1 MTDPATDHIPGDDS
15 GVPNE
20 PPGRGCGV
28 QGCLLAAVGLFVV
41 LLLAMLVIAAIRFS
55 SPPDPRFGALSTEGD
70 ETRVVTPAPPSGFAG
85 ARAASPARNV

>member
-1 MTDPATDHIPGDDS
+1 MTDPARAPLPGDGAGIPDD
-15 GVPNE
+15 

-55 SPPDPRFGALSTEGD
+55 SPPEPRFGMLPPAGPAAQAEAAAAAPAQAAAQAAP
-70 ETRVVTPAPPSGFAG
+70 VVPHG
-85 ARAASPARNV
+85 